1 MPAMSHTTAVG
12 PGAKELQAP
21 CVLGA
26 NLAAPDPEGS
36 LPTHQNGNHRSGGAE
51 RGKGVVVTSREITP
65 KLDLPSGFKVHE
77 WSHIRA

>member
-1 MPAMSHTTAVG
+1 MPEMSRPIAVG
-12 PGAKELQAP
+12 PGAQEIQCR

-26 NLAAPDPEGS
+26 NLAAPSTEGS
-36 LPTHQNGNHRSGGAE
+36 LPTPQNGNHRSGGAE
-51 RGKGVVVTSREITP
+51 RGKGVVVTSLEIAP